1 MTIIYAAISV
11 LFVTTF
17 IAFYLLN
24 KQKAEIK
31 ENKGAVKAVVA
42 DLNMAVRA
50 LDTRLEASRE
60 LSDTKMKVRDAE
72 VSYIDKRLY
81 KINLQLF
88 ALSNPFAKAAFT
100 NDETNEEFTAHTQTD
115 KIMLKYSGGKKEILP
130 VEDFYQRWYSGAYK
144 EVKND

>member
-24 KQKAEIK
+24 KQKQ

-42 DLNMAVRA
+42 DLNEAIRAV
-50 LDTRLEASRE
+50 DTGLEASRE

-72 VSYIDKRLY
+72 VSYLDKRLY

-88 ALSNPFAKAAFT
+88 TLSNPFTKEAFKNKT
-100 NDETNEEFTAHTQTD
+100 CSLNSIFQ
-115 KIMLKYSGGKKEILP
+115 LKQP
-130 VEDFYQRWYSGAYK
+130 
-144 EVKND
+144 